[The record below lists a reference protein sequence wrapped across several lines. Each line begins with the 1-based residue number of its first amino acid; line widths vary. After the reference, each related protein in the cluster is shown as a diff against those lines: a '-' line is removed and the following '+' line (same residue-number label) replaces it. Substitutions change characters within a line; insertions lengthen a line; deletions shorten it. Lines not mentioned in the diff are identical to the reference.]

1 MFQRPDDLGY
11 QNFVV
16 PEREVPTWLQS
27 DGDSV
32 IGVPQRPDDLGY
44 LMNFVIPGSEIPKWF
59 SHQSERWSMNLQ
71 GPSDIM
77 GIAMCVA
84 FRIPPQPLIDEFRVR
99 ECIIWMYDLRY
110 ADGTRISEFLG
121 DVLSEQFGETDSCHL
136 WIKYFPLKRKRG
148 KELSQIDDNRLS
160 QIDVKLRILFAG
172 RGSVMVTKLGA
183 RLVYEQDIEDLKKN
197 MPGSCSCSITPYE
210 DNLDD
215 YREDFEGDG
224 TGPSEKGTSNEVD
237 KPWPKWIHKVLSLS
251 RNSCTRGH
259 GDSNC
264 EEEESQ

>member
-11 QNFVV
+11 QNFFV
-16 PEREVPTWLQS
+16 PERKIPIWAQTN
-27 DGDSV
+27 GHSV
-32 IGVPQRPDDLGY
+32 IEVPQRPDDLGY

-59 SHQSERWSMNLQ
+59 SHQSERCSMNLQ

-84 FRIPPQPLIDEFRVR
+84 FIIPPHPPIHELL
-99 ECIIWMYDLRY
+99 ECIIWIYNLCY

-121 DVLSEQFGETDSCHL
+121 DPVSEQFGEIDSCHL
-136 WIKYFPLKRKRG
+136 WIKYFPLERKRG
-148 KELSQIDDNRLS
+148 KELSQIDDIRLS
-160 QIDVKLRILFAG
+160 QIDVKLEALAGSGILN
-172 RGSVMVTKLGA
+172 VTKLGA
-183 RLVYEQDIEDLKKN
+183 RLVYEQDIEDLKKK

-224 TGPSEKGTSNEVD
+224 TGPGGEGTSNEVD
-237 KPWPKWIHKVLSLS
+237 TAKVDWEFMQP
-251 RNSCTRGH
+251 RTG
-259 GDSNC
+259 
-264 EEEESQ
+264 